1 LPDGGAF
8 DWKFAQKIKCPTYA
22 RPPPLWGLALI
33 GA

>member
-22 RPPPLWGLALI
+22 RPPPPPP